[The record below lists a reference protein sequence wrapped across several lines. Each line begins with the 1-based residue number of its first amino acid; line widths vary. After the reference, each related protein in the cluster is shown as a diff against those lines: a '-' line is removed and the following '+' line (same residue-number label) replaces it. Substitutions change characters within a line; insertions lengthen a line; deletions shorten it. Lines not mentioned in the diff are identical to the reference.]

1 MKINKVRTSFMSK
14 LRASMFM
21 NVFAEEPNAE
31 SSNGSEEEVKTPE
44 TKPEQEVPKPQ
55 GTVNFED
62 LVKKAREEEKSKLYP
77 QIEKL
82 KKDKNDLLLV
92 VAEKDKAIKDLE
104 KEITELQKNHS
115 KLAKDVEEST
125 STNKVVQE
133 QALLISQLEQQL
145 EDIQA
150 QYELDVNSLKINSY
164 REKQIA
170 LAGGA
175 IIPELVTGNTEE
187 EINASIELAKQ
198 RYAQIQEQAMSS
210 VQMPKSVN
218 PSVATLSQT
227 AMKSVEDIA
236 SMTPAE
242 WAEYRKNLNIK

>member
-1 MKINKVRTSFMSK
+1 MKRNKARKRSF
-14 LRASMFM
+14 LTTMFM
-21 NVFAEEPNAE
+21 NVFAEELKTEA
-31 SSNGSEEEVKTPE
+31 SNGNEEDVKTEAGTTEPKE
-44 TKPEQEVPKPQ
+44 TEVPKPQ

-92 VAEKDKAIKDLE
+92 VAEKDNTIKTLE
-104 KEITELQKNHS
+104 KTVADLQKNHS

-125 STNKVVQE
+125 ATNKVVQE
-133 QALLISQLEQQL
+133 QALTISQLEQEL
-145 EDIQA
+145 ENLQA
-150 QYELDVNSLKINSY
+150 QYETDVQSLKLTSY

-170 LAGGA
+170 LAGGE

-198 RYAQIQEQAMSS
+198 RYVQIQEQALAS

-218 PSVATLSQT
+218 PSVTQLSQN
-227 AMKSVEDIA
+227 ALKSVEDIA

-242 WAEYRKNLNIK
+242 WAEYRKNLKL

>member
-1 MKINKVRTSFMSK
+1 MSK
-14 LRASMFM
+14 LSALMFM

-31 SSNGSEEEVKTPE
+31 QGNGIEEEVKNPE
-44 TKPEQEVPKPQ
+44 QPEQEVPKPQ

-62 LVKKAREEEKSKLYP
+62 LVAKAREEEKAKLYP

-104 KEITELQKNHS
+104 KEITSLQKNHS

-145 EDIQA
+145 EDIQS
-150 QYELDVNSLKINSY
+150 QYELEVNSLKINSY

-170 LAGGA
+170 SAGGA

-198 RYAQIQEQAMSS
+198 RYAQIQEQAMAS

-218 PSVATLSQT
+218 PSVATLSQN

-236 SMTPAE
+236 SMTPGE